1 MCLALQIKKK
11 ERKEANVGSL
21 HSLKVLLEVSED
33 SSVQM
38 KALKDLGEGFF
49 QIVLQMHFIFVLWVL
64 WVASLLY
71 GSDKKDLYYQ
81 KGNVFLIR
89 KINTF

>member
-11 ERKEANVGSL
+11 ERTEANAGSI
-21 HSLKVLLEVSED
+21 HSLKASLEVSED

-81 KGNVFLIR
+81 KGKAFLMG
-89 KINTF
+89 KD